1 MHLNKCA
8 CEHVLT
14 NQNQEGW
21 PEERGIK
28 NIIISRIEVM
38 RNRRGS
44 RFSQKQMKGLKY
56 EGSPMVGT
64 VLGKNLIEATNPNA
78 CFNERMNR

>member
-8 CEHVLT
+8 CEHFLT

-21 PEERGIK
+21 PEEWGIK

-38 RNRRGS
+38 RNCRGS

-64 VLGKNLIEATNPNA
+64 VLGKLDRS
-78 CFNERMNR
+78 NEPECIFK